1 MREKHSQ
8 KICLSTSPIFRAN
21 RILCKWDGRP
31 RRRLLVQSLV
41 RSTFP
46 KGKKITAS
54 IIRSNRG
61 NPKGSNSKTRIS
73 RSNLCRNI
81 RILSRSAA
89 GHNSTFPWTPKISLS
104 RNASTI
110 NSKTK
115 LRKSNWSED
124 KPPTTWP
131 LITQEPESTS
141 SAPSP
146 KTLWTKLRNIGRSMS
161 SSWSYTTTLAR
172 KNFGPFTIML
182 LTTSWKSSSKKWST
196 VW

>member
-8 KICLSTSPIFRAN
+8 KICLSTSRIFRVN

-31 RRRLLVQSLV
+31 RRRLLVQSLAK
-41 RSTFP
+41 STFL

-61 NPKGSNSKTRIS
+61 NPKGSNLKTRIS
-73 RSNLCRNI
+73 LSNLCPNI
-81 RILSRSAA
+81 RIHSRLAA
-89 GHNSTFPWTPKISLS
+89 GRNSTFPWTPRISLS
-104 RNASTI
+104 RNAWTI
-110 NSKTK
+110 NSKTE

-124 KPPTTWP
+124 KPATTWL
-131 LITQEPESTS
+131 LITQELENTS
-141 SAPSP
+141 SATSL
-146 KTLWTKLRNIGRSMS
+146 KTPWTKLRNIGQSMS

-172 KNFGPFTIML
+172 KNFGAFTIML